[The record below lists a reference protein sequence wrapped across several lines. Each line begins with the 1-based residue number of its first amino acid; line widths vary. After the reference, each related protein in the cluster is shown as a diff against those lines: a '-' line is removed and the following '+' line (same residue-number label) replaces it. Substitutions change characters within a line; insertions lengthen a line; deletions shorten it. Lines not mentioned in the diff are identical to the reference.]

1 MPTSLMPGPRAVF
14 VDYAPDQPLNG
25 FHSKQSA
32 AAFEQG
38 LLTRD
43 EAMRAEWVSA
53 GRQAKQPSTWRK
65 L

>member
-1 MPTSLMPGPRAVF
+1 MFTSWMIGLRDVF

-38 LLTRD
+38 LLTRE
-43 EAMRAEWVSA
+43 EAMVA
-53 GRQAKQPSTWRK
+53 TWRPSARPAH
-65 L
+65 LRPS